1 MDTEKKEKIGFVFE
15 GGGIRGNFINGV
27 IDALL
32 DENIK
37 ADYIAG
43 SSAGIGN
50 GVNYAT
56 AQRGRGLEIV
66 ENYIK
71 DKRYMGKKYLFQ
83 KSVMILSARSVRH
96 QNRSLEKKK
105 ILSKV
110 M

>member
-66 ENYIK
+66 ENVPIEITPNKYNERYLK
-71 DKRYMGKKYLFQ
+71 TKRDRMGHTLHLK
-83 KSVMILSARSVRH
+83 
-96 QNRSLEKKK
+96 
-105 ILSKV
+105 
-110 M
+110 